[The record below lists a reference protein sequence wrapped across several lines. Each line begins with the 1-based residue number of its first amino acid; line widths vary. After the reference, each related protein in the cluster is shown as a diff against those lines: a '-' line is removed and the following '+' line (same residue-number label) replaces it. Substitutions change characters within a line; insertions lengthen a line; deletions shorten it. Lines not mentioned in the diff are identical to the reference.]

1 MVSFA
6 KLEKPIENPIRGF
19 ARAAFSFVRN
29 VSPDRFPFLF
39 PFFFRYLFFPLY
51 LSDGLP
57 HVYRRLSVCLFVR
70 LSGCRVV
77 RLSGLTCF
85 HVWEGYQEGV
95 GMDVP
100 GGACIVFVVFFGQK
114 SAFSAGDEDVVF
126 FCCKR
131 FFPQIVPVCIW
142 PEIWQEK
149 VRQGCVRTRKSK
161 VNHDD
166 RLGNENTDN

>member
-57 HVYRRLSVCLFVR
+57 HVYRRLSVCLFVWLFAC
-70 LSGCRVV
+70 LSGCPVV
-77 RLSGLTCF
+77 RPDLFSCMGRVSGGCRDGCS
-85 HVWEGYQEGV
+85 W
-95 GMDVP
+95 
-100 GGACIVFVVFFGQK
+100 GACIVFVVFFGQK

-126 FCCKR
+126 FAASD
-131 FFPQIVPVCIW
+131 FF
-142 PEIWQEK
+142 
-149 VRQGCVRTRKSK
+149 RKSCRFVYGRRSGRKRCDK
-161 VNHDD
+161 VVSVP
-166 RLGNENTDN
+166 ENRR

>member
-57 HVYRRLSVCLFVR
+57 HVYRRLSVCLFVWLFAC

-77 RLSGLTCF
+77 GLSGLTCF

-126 FCCKR
+126 FAASD
-131 FFPQIVPVCIW
+131 FF
-142 PEIWQEK
+142 
-149 VRQGCVRTRKSK
+149 RKSCRFVYGRRSGRKRCDK
-161 VNHDD
+161 VVSVP
-166 RLGNENTDN
+166 ENRR

>member
-39 PFFFRYLFFPLY
+39 PFFFRYLFFLLY

-57 HVYRRLSVCLFVR
+57 HVYRRLSVCLFVCLSGCLAVWLSGCLAVWLFAC

-77 RLSGLTCF
+77 GLSGLTCF
-85 HVWEGYQEGV
+85 HAWEGYQEGV

-100 GGACIVFVVFFGQK
+100 GGLAPF
-114 SAFSAGDEDVVF
+114 
-126 FCCKR
+126 
-131 FFPQIVPVCIW
+131 
-142 PEIWQEK
+142 
-149 VRQGCVRTRKSK
+149 
-161 VNHDD
+161 
-166 RLGNENTDN
+166 L